1 MKYLISIFVGV
12 MMSSCVSSKVH
23 RKLMD
28 SYKQLDS
35 AHMSTLQEI
44 NKLRAENRALQGD
57 LSSLTAYI
65 ERLRSDSLDLYHN
78 VMAKARQIDEL
89 NRSYEFLLENNKLLM
104 NQSSLENRRLMQ
116 RLEKMQEELQQRED
130 SLQAE
135 RVRLERLSLRLSER
149 EKRVSELQL
158 TVERKDSVLR
168 FFSDRVQRALMP
180 FQGKGLSVQMRDGK
194 VYVTLENALLFESGS
209 WTLNQR
215 AMPALQNLAK
225 VLEENPDLSVLV
237 EGHTDSD
244 PFRGQTAVRD
254 NWDLSVMRA
263 TAVIKALLSQG
274 KIQPSRISAGGRGEF
289 QPIASNDT
297 PEGKA
302 LNRRT
307 EIIITPDY
315 SKLVDLINIK

>member
-1 MKYLISIFVGV
+1 
-12 MMSSCVSSKVH
+12 
-23 RKLMD
+23 MD

-35 AHMSTLQEI
+35 IHMSTIQE
-44 NKLRAENRALQGD
+44 NSKLNAENRSLQGD
-57 LSSLTAYI
+57 LSALTAYI

-78 VMAKARQIDEL
+78 VMGKARQIDEL

-104 NQSSLENRRLMQ
+104 NQSSVENRRLMQ
-116 RLEKMQEELQQRED
+116 RLEKLQDELQQRED
-130 SLQAE
+130 SLRTE
-135 RVRLERLSLRLSER
+135 RVRLEQLSLKLSER

-158 TVERKDSVLR
+158 TITRKDSVLR
-168 FFSDRVQRALMP
+168 FFSDRVNRALMP
-180 FQGKGLSVQMRDGK
+180 FQGRGLSVQMRDGK

-254 NWDLSVMRA
+254 NWDLSVMRS
-263 TAVIKALLSQG
+263 TAVIKAILSQG
-274 KIQPSRISAGGRGEF
+274 KINPARISAGGRGEF
-289 QPIASNDT
+289 QPVASNET

-302 LNRRT
+302 QNRRT

-315 SKLVDLINIK
+315 TKLVDLINIK

>member
-1 MKYLISIFVGV
+1 MNN
-12 MMSSCVSSKVH
+12 
-23 RKLMD
+23 
-28 SYKQLDS
+28 YKRLDS
-35 AHMSTLQEI
+35 LHMATVYENNQL
-44 NKLRAENRALQGD
+44 KAENRALQHD
-57 LSSLTAYI
+57 LSSLSAYV
-65 ERLRSDSLDLYHN
+65 ERLRSDSLDYYHN
-78 VMAKARQIDEL
+78 IMGKARQIDEL

-104 NQSSLENRRLMQ
+104 NQSTAENRRLMQ

-130 SLQAE
+130 SLRAE
-135 RVRLERLSLRLSER
+135 RMQLEQLSLRLRDR
-149 EKRVSELQL
+149 EKRVGELEL
-158 TVERKDSVLR
+158 TISRKDSVLR
-168 FFSDRVQRALMP
+168 FFSDRVSRALMP
-180 FQGKGLSVQMRDGK
+180 FQGRGLSVQMRDGK

-225 VLEENPDLSVLV
+225 VLEDNPDLSVLV

-263 TAVIKALLSQG
+263 TAVIKAILSQG
-274 KIQPSRISAGGRGEF
+274 RINPARIAAGGRGEF
-289 QPIASNDT
+289 QPVASNDT

-302 LNRRT
+302 QNRRT